1 MNLDAVDPELRP
13 ALAKL
18 PALDN
23 SRRAVRLLGRLGP
36 RLLRVD
42 PVEGVS
48 VRWVRA
54 RTADGERV
62 RLRLYEPT
70 RAAGRAVS
78 GPALLWIHGGGLVIG
93 SAQQDDRLCLGTAS
107 ALGIPIVSV
116 EYRLAPE
123 HPFPAALDDAMSGWR
138 WLQENAAELGVDR
151 ARVAIGG
158 ESAGAGIAAGL
169 VQRLHDEAMSHHG
182 KPRPIEPI
190 AQWLFAPML
199 DDRTAAR
206 TDLDAIDHPVWN
218 NVANRFGWGS
228 YLGHA
233 PGAEETRPYAVP
245 ARRESLTGLPP
256 TWLYA
261 GDIELF
267 HDEIVAY
274 AERLR
279 SDGVDVVWEIVPGA
293 AHGFE
298 NWAHSTELSRGL
310 VGRAQQW
317 LAAALRV
324 DRD

>member
-1 MNLDAVDPELRP
+1 MTLDAVHPELRP

-23 SRRAVRLLGRLGP
+23 SKRAVRLMGRFGP
-36 RLLRVD
+36 RLLRVE
-42 PVEGVS
+42 PVEGV
-48 VRWVRA
+48 RA
-54 RTADGERV
+54 RWARDGRL

-70 RAAGRAVS
+70 AGGRAGAAP

-93 SAQQDDRLCLGTAS
+93 SAQQDDRLCLGTAK

-123 HPFPAALDDAMSGWR
+123 HPFPAALDDAVAGWR
-138 WLQENAAELGVDR
+138 WLQQNAAALGVDPH
-151 ARVAIGG
+151 RVAIGG

-169 VQRLHDEAMSHHG
+169 VQRLHDEARRDHG
-182 KPRPIEPI
+182 TREPV

-206 TDLDAIDHPVWN
+206 PELDAIDHPVWN
-218 NVANRFGWGS
+218 NTANRFGWAS

-233 PGAEETRPYAVP
+233 PGEPEDRPYVVP
-245 ARRESLTGLPP
+245 ARRESLAGLPP
-256 TWLYA
+256 AWLYA

-267 HDEIVAY
+267 HDEIVDY
-274 AERLR
+274 AERLQR
-279 SDGVDVVWEIVPGA
+279 DGVDVVWEIVPGA

-298 NWAHSTELSRGL
+298 NWAHSTQLAREL

-317 LAAALRV
+317 LAAALRL